1 MLGGK
6 SAAGPAQPGLDFV
19 EDQERTALLT
29 QSTYEFEKF
38 ALGRDDAAL
47 TLDDFEDH
55 GRGRG
60 VDRSVHRAQ
69 IVEWDV

>member
-6 SAAGPAQPGLDFV
+6 PAAGPAQSGLDLV

-38 ALGRDDAAL
+38 ALGRDNTAFS
-47 TLDDFEDH
+47 LDDFEDH

-60 VDRSVHRAQ
+60 VDRRVHRAQ
-69 IVEWDV
+69 IVEWNV